1 MCTYCCKVVLSYLQ
15 SADMSADLSADLRA
29 VQEDLQSKFGATV
42 LTQASNTIPSPGR
55 IPLSNVPSH
64 NLTEREDSRLGV
76 SCPSPSSYLSTI
88 RRKHSVGYQEER
100 FALGR

>member
-29 VQEDLQSKFGATV
+29 VQEDLQSKFGSAV
-42 LTQASNTIPSPGR
+42 LTQASNSVPSPGR
-55 IPLSNVPSH
+55 TPLINAPLHS
-64 NLTEREDSRLGV
+64 LTEREDIRLGA
-76 SCPSPSSYLSTI
+76 SCPSPSTYISTI